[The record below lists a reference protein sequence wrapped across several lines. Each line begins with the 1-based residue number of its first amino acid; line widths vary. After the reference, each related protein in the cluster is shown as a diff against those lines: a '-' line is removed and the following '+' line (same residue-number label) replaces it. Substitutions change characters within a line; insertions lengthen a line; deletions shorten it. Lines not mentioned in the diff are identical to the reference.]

1 MKFISTRK
9 DKIKVNADFAIM
21 NGLSN
26 DGGLFVPENIAY
38 IDNISDLKDFSYNE
52 LATFIISKYFNEFD
66 IKECVNLAYNRNF
79 KYEDITPLRKVGD
92 NYFLELYHGPTCAFK
107 DIALQFL
114 PHLMSTVNKNKE
126 IAILSATSG
135 DTGKAALEG
144 FKDVKNTRILVLYP
158 HNMVS
163 LIQER
168 QMLTTLGNNTNVI
181 SINGNF
187 DDCQRIVKNILENY
201 HNNNIFLTSAN
212 SINIAR
218 LVPQIVYYFKAYLDL
233 INNREIKDKQK
244 LDFIVPTGNFGDI
257 LAGYIA
263 KEMGLPIGKLVCAS
277 NINNVL
283 TDFFNTG
290 IYNSNRQL
298 YNTSSPS
305 IDILISSNLERYLY
319 LKTKDSDLVKSLMED
334 LKNNKCFKI
343 SNELLKEINEDFS
356 AYWSNEDEIKNVLK
370 YYYENFNYLIDTHTA
385 VGASVINK
393 YQSDNKKIVLATASP
408 FKFSKDVYYYLTDKK
423 IEDNLRSMDLL
434 NEYTNIEIPNSLKIL
449 KDLKVRFNKTYD
461 KDQINEIIKELEA
474 K

>member
-1 MKFISTRK
+1 
-9 DKIKVNADFAIM
+9 
-21 NGLSN
+21 
-26 DGGLFVPENIAY
+26 
-38 IDNISDLKDFSYNE
+38 
-52 LATFIISKYFNEFD
+52 
-66 IKECVNLAYNRNF
+66 
-79 KYEDITPLRKVGD
+79 
-92 NYFLELYHGPTCAFK
+92 
-107 DIALQFL
+107 
-114 PHLMSTVNKNKE
+114 MSTVNKDKE

-233 INNREIKDKQK
+233 INNKEIKDKQK
-244 LDFIVPTGNFGDI
+244 VDFIVPTGNFGDI

-334 LKNNKCFKI
+334 LKNNKFFKI

-393 YQSDNKKIVLATASP
+393 YKSDNKKIVLATASP

-434 NEYTNIEIPNSLKIL
+434 NEYTNIEIPNSLKNL
-449 KDLKVRFNKTYD
+449 KDLTVRFNKTYN
-461 KDQINEIIKELEA
+461 KDQINEIIKELETR
-474 K
+474 